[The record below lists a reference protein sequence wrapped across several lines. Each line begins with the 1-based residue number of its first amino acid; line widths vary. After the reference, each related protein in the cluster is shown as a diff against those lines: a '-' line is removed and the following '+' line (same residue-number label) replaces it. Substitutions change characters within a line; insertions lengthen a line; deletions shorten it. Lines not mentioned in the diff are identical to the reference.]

1 MEKDTSLD
9 SHPPVGMEI
18 FINSI
23 FSTLTFDD
31 FSKRLSEKGV
41 ENMIV
46 VEGGDRVGGRVKDV
60 TFGDVNVEVSCESD
74 SRNNRPWSLSQ

>member
-9 SHPPVGMEI
+9 SHPPVGN
-18 FINSI
+18 FHS
-23 FSTLTFDD
+23 FYFFYFDG

-60 TFGDVNVEVSCESD
+60 TFGDVNVEVSCESN
-74 SRNNRPWSLSQ
+74 SRKSRLWSLSQ

>member
-60 TFGDVNVEVSCESD
+60 TFGDVNVEVSCESN
-74 SRNNRPWSLSQ
+74 SRKSRLWSLSQ